1 MNKDLNMNS
10 KTLDKSQLKKVHGGG
25 TGSGD
30 GIEPPSMQEQGGAS
44 IVYAESSYKKEN
56 EILK

>member
-1 MNKDLNMNS
+1 MNS